1 MFWTYA
7 IGSRFT
13 TGLRQRAAVVAIGL
27 LSVVLVWLV
36 SSTRPWAAMDAKVF
50 DLFTTWTAPRK
61 VDVPL
66 VILAIDEP
74 SFQQLQTQWP
84 FPRRLHAK
92 VLERL
97 GADGALAV
105 GFDMVFSEPSN
116 PQDDHMLAQA
126 IRGGPPL
133 VLASSREQTESSNAS
148 QWSDVMPLDTF
159 LNAGALPGQV
169 RVVPD
174 DDFVVRR
181 SAAGEDS
188 FSSIL
193 AALGTSVV
201 KHAPAQVPAELIEYL
216 GPRATFDTRSY
227 YQALEPG
234 LLPKG
239 FFAGKIVLVGRS
251 VRTAVELT
259 ASQSDMFN
267 SPFFATAQDD
277 RLFPGVEVQANLISN
292 LLTGGG
298 LNTADDRWVV
308 ALVLGM
314 ALVLGG
320 VGLRS
325 HPGVTVA
332 VAGMLVAGVWLLA
345 LWLFASRKIWMP
357 PLLPMVTVVTLYAS
371 SMLINYIASRRRALQ
386 TRMMFSQYV
395 PQEVVNRLVNRPE
408 LLRLGGEARE
418 LTLMFT
424 DLANFTTM
432 SERLTAEATVEVLTE
447 YFNAMTP
454 VIHRYGGTVDKFIGD
469 AVMAF
474 WGAPL
479 DDAQHAEHAV
489 RAAIDM
495 QQAMEQLAKRLTE
508 RGLPAI
514 SMRVGLHTG
523 RVVVGNIGSD
533 SRFSYTVIGDAVNLA
548 ARLEGANKAFGTG
561 ILLSDA
567 TAKALPQDLTLRHLD
582 RVIVKGKSE
591 AINVYCPCQDADL
604 ARLSAQAVQL
614 FYEQQ
619 WVASEKAF
627 RSLLLVKPHDFAAM
641 RFLTRLQEMREKPV
655 GQCWTGALSLDKL

>member
-1 MFWTYA
+1 MFWMRA
-7 IGSRFT
+7 IGSRFNPV
-13 TGLRQRAAVVAIGL
+13 LRQRAAVLVVGL
-27 LSVVLVWLV
+27 LSLVLVWMAAN
-36 SSTRPWAAMDAKVF
+36 TRPWAALDAKVF

-84 FPRRLHAK
+84 FPRALHAK
-92 VLERL
+92 VLNRL
-97 GADGALAV
+97 RADGALAV
-105 GFDMVFSEPSN
+105 GFDMVFAEPSH
-116 PQDDHMLAQA
+116 PQDDEQLATA
-126 IRGGPPL
+126 IRAGPPV
-133 VLASSREQTESSNAS
+133 VLAATSELTDSRNAL
-148 QWSDVMPLDTF
+148 QWTAVMPLDIF
-159 LNAGALPGQV
+159 LSAGAQAGQV
-169 RVVPD
+169 KVVPD

-181 SAAGEDS
+181 SAQGEDS
-188 FSSIL
+188 FSSRM
-193 AALGTSVV
+193 ASLGAGAGGLGSVN
-201 KHAPAQVPAELIEYL
+201 ARAELIEYV
-216 GPRATFDTRSY
+216 GPRSSFDTRSY
-227 YQALEPG
+227 YQALDPE

-239 FFAGKIVLVGRS
+239 FFAGKMVLIGRS
-251 VRTAVELT
+251 VRTAVELK

-267 SPFFATAQDD
+267 SPFVVTAQDD
-277 RLFPGVEVQANLISN
+277 MLFPGVELQANLISN

-298 LNTADDRWVV
+298 LNVIDNRWSFALLLCIVV
-308 ALVLGM
+308 VLS
-314 ALVLGG
+314 G

-325 HPGVTVA
+325 HPGVTAA
-332 VAGMLVAGVWLLA
+332 VAGVLGVGVWLLA
-345 LWLFASRKIWMP
+345 VWLFASQKIWMT
-357 PLLPMVTVVTLYAS
+357 PLLPMASVAALYAS
-371 SMLINYIASRRRALQ
+371 SLLINYMASRQRALQ

-395 PQEVVNRLVNRPE
+395 PKEVVSRLVERPE
-408 LLRLGGEARE
+408 LLKLGGEARE

-447 YFNAMTP
+447 YFNAMTTI
-454 VIHRYGGTVDKFIGD
+454 IHRYGGTVDKFIGD

-495 QQAMEQLAKRLTE
+495 QVAMEQLAARLVE

-514 SMRVGLHTG
+514 SMRIGLHTG
-523 RVVVGNIGSD
+523 RVVVGNIGSL

-567 TAKALPQDLTLRHLD
+567 TARTLPVDLTMRHLD

-591 AINVYCPCQDADL
+591 AINVYCPCQDASL
-604 ARLSAQAVQL
+604 VKLSGQAVQL

-619 WVASEKAF
+619 WVACEEAF
-627 RSLLLVKPHDFAAM
+627 RALLLVKPHDYAAM
-641 RFLTRLQEMREKPV
+641 RFLARLEEILGKPA
-655 GQCWTGALSLDKL
+655 GQAWTGALSLDKL